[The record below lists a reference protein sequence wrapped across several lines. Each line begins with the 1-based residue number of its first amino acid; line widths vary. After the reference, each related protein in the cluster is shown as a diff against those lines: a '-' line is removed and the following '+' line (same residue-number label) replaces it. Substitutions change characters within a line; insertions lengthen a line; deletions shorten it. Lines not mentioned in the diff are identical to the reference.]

1 MLIQLTVRSVNFR
14 NVTAYTGAFESLEI
28 HKLRPNQSTGAIPVL
43 DGQTEFIYTGGD
55 GRDTFYTVTETVNS
69 VVNAAGGVAGTAPN
83 YGVAAANVTVLEYG
97 DGLYHK
103 TTLTMDSYTEAIAS
117 AALAV
122 GQAVYTFPTGG
133 IIIHGGTLDMT
144 IAGAT
149 SVATPDIGIGTVIGT
164 GAVAVLGGTATF
176 EDIMDGAAGTAISAS
191 GGQTVRVFK
200 AMGDATTF
208 DGHTTPIPVFLNFAF
223 LWIVTEALT
232 INPCV
237 ITFNWTFLG
246 DV

>member
-1 MLIQLTVRSVNFR
+1 MLLQLAVRSVNFK
-14 NVTAYTGAFESLEI
+14 NVTAYTEAFDSEKI
-28 HKLRPNQSTGAIPVL
+28 QMLRANQSGGAIPVL
-43 DGQTEFIYTGGD
+43 DGQTEFNYESGG
-55 GRDTFYTVTETVNS
+55 RATFYTVTESVNS

-83 YGVAAANVTVLEYG
+83 YGVAAANVTALEYG
-97 DGLYHK
+97 DGLYHQ
-103 TTLTMDSYTEAIAS
+103 TVLTMDSYTEAIAS

-149 SVATPDIGIGTVIGT
+149 SVATPDIGMGTVIGT

-176 EDIMDGAAGTAISAS
+176 EDIVDGVAGTAITSG
-191 GGQTVRVFK
+191 GGQTLRVFH
-200 AMGDATTF
+200 AEVDATNF

-223 LWIVTEALT
+223 LWIVTETLT

>member
-1 MLIQLTVRSVNFR
+1 MLLQLAVRSKNFK
-14 NVTAYTGAFESLEI
+14 NVTTYTEAFDSEKI
-28 HKLRPNQSTGAIPVL
+28 QMLRNNQNTAGVPILA
-43 DGQTEFIYTGGD
+43 GTAEFIYINDD
-55 GRDTFYTVTETVNS
+55 GRDDFYTVTES
-69 VVNAAGGVAGTAPN
+69 VATITTAAAGAGFPSNYGTAAT
-83 YGVAAANVTVLEYG
+83 GVTATEYG
-97 DGLYHK
+97 NGIYHQ
-103 TTLTMDSYTEAIAS
+103 TTLTMDSYTEAVAA

-144 IAGAT
+144 IAGAS

-176 EDIMDGAAGTAISAS
+176 EDIMDGAAGTAIAPG

-223 LWIVTEALT
+223 LWIVTETLT